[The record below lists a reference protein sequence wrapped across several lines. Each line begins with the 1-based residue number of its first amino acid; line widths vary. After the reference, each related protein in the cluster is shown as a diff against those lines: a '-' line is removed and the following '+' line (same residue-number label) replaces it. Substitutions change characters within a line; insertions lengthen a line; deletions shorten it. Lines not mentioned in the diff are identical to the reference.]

1 MQFNF
6 TLAGSALIF
15 RLSLVLLLSGTAFG
29 QDKPNSNDLITST
42 LAKRDINTQV
52 LPFNTTRNWYSQAV
66 ANLEDREY
74 FIRTQ
79 DNPGVF
85 GAVNHAQHL
94 GYLFTDKGYAVTNF
108 NEDGSTKDIWST
120 RFLFSGIGRKDR
132 IRQMPLFHANQKGD
146 QTLQYDYRDYTITYD
161 NRKEGME
168 QSFLIR
174 ERPSGKK
181 DLQIVIGLDGD
192 LAARTGDD
200 NQLILYTP
208 GHPSAVKLVYDQL
221 KVWDRE
227 KKSLPAHL
235 QVTGAHRLVL
245 TVDDRE
251 ALYPITVDPLN
262 HAPGKILSG
271 DNILGTSLVDASAHL
286 LFGFSVSGAGDVNGD
301 GTDDIIIGSPTFTK
315 ITGISGG
322 NLTLGVGVTGAAFIY
337 YGVPTTGPATT
348 PSQVLQPAGLATGA
362 LFGYSVSTAGKFD
375 GRTTRAGVVVG
386 APADAISLTVSFL
399 TTQVAAGKVYM
410 FSGNAFT
417 ADINTRPAPSAILSL
432 SSDDFPGLLIA
443 PPPNP
448 LFGFSVSDAGNLDGD
463 AYDDIVVGTPYS
475 TNVAPLSPL
484 SAGRV
489 DIFKGGAT
497 GIVTT
502 PARTIFGQTATSL
515 FGFSVSSAGKVKGA
529 GAGAFDAI
537 IAGAPGGL
545 ISIGQLE
552 GHAYLFYGK
561 SGGVTATST
570 ATADQVLG
578 GGSGIIASLFGF
590 SVSGAGDVDGDGF
603 DDVIVGEPLRID
615 NGVAAGRASIFYGS
629 AAGISAT
636 AGTILRSPRSP
647 SALSLL
653 TGPNLLFGY
662 SVGKAGNATGD
673 AAGEVLVGEPG
684 SLALSNPLI
693 STLLTL
699 LTGTTTLSGQAYLFK
714 GALLAHMPNNS
725 APFLTIADN
734 NPGGLL
740 NANLLGASVHYAGDV
755 NHDGFPDFLIGGP
768 SGILDLGLNIGSL
781 LGAFTTGSGLIV
793 SASSGGVYLY
803 FGFTGPLPVN
813 FLSFTA
819 TAEKTDVLLD
829 WSTAQEQNSDHFE
842 IERSSDNSNFVS
854 IGQVTAAH
862 NSNMQMNYSFTDP
875 SPVSGNNFYR
885 LKEVDL
891 DGNSMYSKVVS
902 VNFGGPSQNVIA
914 VYPNPAHE
922 SFQLLFKNMPTGR
935 YEMSLLSPAGQVIQS
950 RSIQVSNSASYAEL
964 VPLSSG
970 LAQGTYIIRLVDQQQ
985 HVFISKVVIR

>member
-1 MQFNF
+1 MRFNF
-6 TLAGSALIF
+6 TLARLVLIF
-15 RLSLVLLLSGTAFG
+15 RFSAIMLLSGTAFS
-29 QDKPNSNDLITST
+29 QDKPNGNDLIIAT
-42 LAKRDINTQV
+42 LAKRDISTQV

-79 DNPGVF
+79 DKPGVF

-94 GYLFTDKGYAVTNF
+94 GYLFTGKGYAVTNF
-108 NEDGSTKDIWST
+108 NEDGSTKGIWNT
-120 RFLFSGIGRKDR
+120 RFLFSGIGRKGR
-132 IRQMPLFHANQKGD
+132 IRQMPLSHANQKGD
-146 QTLQYDYRDYTITYD
+146 QALQYDYRDYTITYD
-161 NRKEGME
+161 NRKQGME
-168 QSFLIR
+168 QSFLIKK
-174 ERPSGKK
+174 RPSGKK

-192 LAARTGDD
+192 LAARTGED
-200 NQLILYTP
+200 NQLVLYTP
-208 GHPSAVKLVYDQL
+208 GHPSAIKLVYDQL

-245 TVDDRE
+245 TVDDR
-251 ALYPITVDPLN
+251 AAVYPITVDPLN
-262 HAPGKILSG
+262 HTPNKILTG
-271 DNILGTSLVDASAHL
+271 DNILGTSLLDASVHL
-286 LFGFSVSGAGDVNGD
+286 LYGFSVSGAGDVNGD
-301 GTDDIIIGSPTFTK
+301 GTDDVIVGSPTFTK
-315 ITGISGG
+315 ITAITSGT
-322 NLTLGVGVTGAAFIY
+322 LSLGVGVTGAAFIY
-337 YGVPTTGPATT
+337 YGAPAVGPATT
-348 PSQVLQPAGLATGA
+348 PSQVLQPTGLATGA

-375 GRTTRAGVVVG
+375 GTTTRSGVVVG
-386 APADAISLTVSFL
+386 APADAITLTVAGL
-399 TTQVAAGKVYM
+399 PAQVAAGKVYVY
-410 FSGNAFT
+410 SGNVFT
-417 ADINTRPAPSAILSL
+417 ADINTMPAPSATLSL
-432 SSDDFPGLLIA
+432 SSGDFSGLLIVA
-443 PPPNP
+443 PPNP

-463 AYDDIVVGTPYS
+463 AFDDIVAGTPYF
-475 TNVAPLSPL
+475 TNVNAFGPLL
-484 SAGRV
+484 AGRV

-502 PARTIFGQTATSL
+502 SAGTINGQTATSL
-515 FGFSVSSAGKVKGA
+515 FGFSVSSAGKVKGS
-529 GAGAFDAI
+529 GAGAFNAI
-537 IAGAPGGL
+537 IAGAPGAL
-545 ISIGQLE
+545 IAIGQME

-561 SGGVTATST
+561 SGGITATSA

-629 AAGISAT
+629 ATGIPAT

-662 SVGKAGNATGD
+662 SVGKAGNVTGD

-684 SLALSNPLI
+684 SLALSNPAI
-693 STLLTL
+693 STLLTS
-699 LTGTTTLSGQAYLFK
+699 LTGTSTLSGQAYVFEGTL
-714 GALLAHMPNNS
+714 AAHMPNNS

-734 NPGGLL
+734 NPGGLVA
-740 NANLLGASVHYAGDV
+740 ANLLGASVHYAGDV
-755 NHDGFPDFLIGGP
+755 NHDGSPDFIIGGP
-768 SGILDLGLNIGSL
+768 SGILDLGLNT
-781 LGAFTTGSGLIV
+781 GALPGGFTPGSGLIV
-793 SASSGGVYLY
+793 SANSGGAYLY

-819 TAEKTDVLLD
+819 TAEKTDVLLY

-854 IGQVTAAH
+854 IGEVTAAH
-862 NSNMQMNYSFTDP
+862 NSSSQTSYSFTDL

-891 DGNSMYSKVVS
+891 DGNSIYSKVVS
-902 VNFGGPSQNVIA
+902 VNFGGPPQNGIA

-922 SFQLLFKNMPTGR
+922 SFQLLFKNMQTGR
-935 YEMSLLSPAGQVIQS
+935 YEMNLLSPVGQVIQS
-950 RSIQVSNSASYAEL
+950 RSFQVSNSASYAEI
-964 VPLSSG
+964 VPLNSG
-970 LAQGTYIIRLVDQQQ
+970 LAEGTYIIRLVDQQQ